1 MPQQQAPRIITT
13 GANAPPSNRPYH
25 SDSDSDGTSTRIS
38 MNHAAWCMIFDISDE
53 EIHRLK
59 VQSPVDEVAELALD
73 DIGKFPCEL
82 YWS

>member
-1 MPQQQAPRIITT
+1 
-13 GANAPPSNRPYH
+13 
-25 SDSDSDGTSTRIS
+25 
-38 MNHAAWCMIFDISDE
+38 MIFDISDE